1 VLRLTGDGTIAAAGR
16 DATDPRSGLAI
27 AAPEGSEMFALATF
41 VRAMR
46 PVLLVVLGAVIGA
59 GVAPAVAG
67 VRDQA
72 AQPTAIQTRSASCQG
87 LNFHPIDYRTGFDY
101 YGGEIRITQA
111 GGSNFLLCD
120 PGLPNR
126 ATVRKIQFTLHDESS
141 IGEVRYCALYRSG
154 LTPATA
160 LIEQVMALVGSTGI
174 SANPAIAR
182 FSSSSITHGLIDNTK
197 WAYYLQC
204 QINVPGQGY
213 SNFLG
218 IYGADVIYT
227 ISAANG

>member
-1 VLRLTGDGTIAAAGR
+1 MPAVTRLLR
-16 DATDPRSGLAI
+16 AT
-27 AAPEGSEMFALATF
+27 
-41 VRAMR
+41 R

-59 GVAPAVAG
+59 GVAPAVAT
-67 VRDQA
+67 VRNQA
-72 AQPTAIQTRSASCQG
+72 AQPAVTQTRSTSCQG
-87 LNFHPIDYRTGFDY
+87 LNFHPIDSKTGYDW
-101 YGGEIRITQA
+101 YGGEIRVTQP

-120 PGLPNR
+120 PGLPNM
-126 ATVRKIQFTLHDESS
+126 AVVRKVQFTLHDESS

-160 LIEQVMALVGSTGI
+160 LTEELMAVVPTTGLA
-174 SANPAIAR
+174 ANPGTPR
-182 FSSSSITHGLIDNTK
+182 LSSATISKATIDNTK
-197 WAYYLQC
+197 WGYYLQC

-218 IYGADVIYT
+218 IYGADVVYT